1 MLLLFEEV
9 VSGATSFM
17 QICSFTRRL
26 IKLSSLIG
34 FYFLK
39 LLDCFLSGV
48 CLEWVI
54 VVFFRNREDP
64 EILMRI

>member
-1 MLLLFEEV
+1 
-9 VSGATSFM
+9 M

-26 IKLSSLIG
+26 IKLSSLIE

-39 LLDCFLSGV
+39 LLDCFLLGN
-48 CLEWVI
+48 CLERVT

-64 EILMRI
+64 GILIKI